1 MAKLDKI
8 VEMARGVRQYHS
20 WRLRDL
26 NEEQE
31 LSANASIYEGH
42 ESFEE
47 AFDLLDKGDREA
59 AMVALKRASN
69 LAEKAIAAIKG

>member
-1 MAKLDKI
+1 MAKFDKI

-20 WRLRDL
+20 WRLHDL
-26 NEEQE
+26 TEEQE
-31 LSANASIYEGH
+31 QSANASIYEGH

-59 AMVALKRASN
+59 AVAALKRASS
-69 LAEKAIAAIKG
+69 LAEKAISAIKG